1 VAKVDSRGCV
11 VTARHFES
19 LLRFQ
24 PKPRETDFNII
35 GQGSISGQLEL
46 KVEISIAVS
55 ICIGV
60 VCGGVRAAGY
70 WEAAIGVDMGL
81 TTSGDMGMP
90 GRGLDADGVGCR
102 EYTFESKLT
111 NYAEYPKSD
120 GVSILVPPWNTHMA
134 GAPQSR
140 PERP

>member
-1 VAKVDSRGCV
+1 V

-46 KVEISIAVS
+46 QVEISIAVS

-70 WEAAIGVDMGL
+70 WEAAIGVDMAL
-81 TTSGDMGMP
+81 TTTTGGAN
-90 GRGLDADGVGCR
+90 GLDADGIGCR
-102 EYTFESKLT
+102 EWTFESKLT